1 MMFFSVHT
9 DTGAE
14 TSNSRQMPSLED
26 FSGRAVKKAVWTESL
41 FHPVALYSSSLGLLA
56 GLGWYLFDMSML
68 AAGMAGLL
76 CLGAGMTTV
85 NMFFRRDIIARQYL
99 NRLSARFAEERE
111 GLLRTLSTDLEKCR
125 HIRGGGQ
132 YGEQA
137 RQQFVFITEKYD
149 TFRDML
155 DQKLKH
161 GELTYA
167 RFLGAAEQVYL
178 GGLDTLRRIVVLL
191 QSVSTIDPDYIAQ
204 RLAEL
209 EQLAAPDAAD
219 EREHATLKKRLELME
234 EQLKQVNSLLTDN
247 EESMTIMNQTIA
259 TVAQMRTGGDLA
271 SMDLDTAMEN
281 LQELA
286 QRNYHTH

>member
-1 MMFFSVHT
+1 MFLSVHT
-9 DTGAE
+9 ESTD
-14 TSNSRQMPSLED
+14 SRGLPKLED
-26 FSGRAVKKAVWTESL
+26 FSGRAVKKAVWAESL
-41 FHPVALYSSSLGLLA
+41 FHPLALYSSSLGLLA
-56 GLGWYLFDMSML
+56 GLGWYLFEMSIL
-68 AAGMAGLL
+68 AAGMIGLL
-76 CLGAGMTTV
+76 CLGAGMATV

-99 NRLSARFAEERE
+99 DRLSARFAKERE

-125 HIRGGGQ
+125 HIKGAEQ

-161 GELTYA
+161 GELTYS

-191 QSVSTIDPDYIAQ
+191 QSVATIDPDYISQ

-209 EQLAAPDAAD
+209 ERLTAPDPAD
-219 EREHATLKKRLELME
+219 EREYATLKKRLELME
-234 EQLKQVNSLLTDN
+234 KQLKQVNSLLTDN

-271 SMDLDTAMEN
+271 SMDLETAMEN

-286 QRNYHTH
+286 NRSYHTE